1 MLNIALNTFRELKRN
16 KILYMI
22 LFFGVLLIIFS
33 LALASL
39 SMWQTDKI
47 ILDFWLSMIEVFGLI
62 SVIFIGS
69 QLIFKEIDGKT
80 IYLIL
85 SKPISRYEFIIGKF
99 LWFAMILA
107 AIIFFQSVIFLAL
120 IWYSKTV
127 FSSLILISIAFIYL
141 KLLVL
146 FAIILFF
153 STFISSILSIVL
165 TILIYFISHSITA
178 IIDMAGHLNSILMYN
193 IGRFFYIIF
202 PPFEA
207 LNIKS
212 IVSST
217 IHISPVYVVAN
228 TIYALFYIILILAL
242 TIVIFNKK
250 TFEN

>member
-22 LFFGVLLIIFS
+22 LFFGILLIIFS
-33 LALASL
+33 LVLASL

-47 ILDFWLSMIEVFGLI
+47 ILDFWLSMIEIFGLV

-85 SKPISRYEFIIGKF
+85 SKPIKRYEFIIGKF
-99 LWFAMILA
+99 LGFALILA

-120 IWYSKTV
+120 VWYSKANFTA
-127 FSSLILISIAFIYL
+127 LILISIFFIYI

-146 FAIILFF
+146 FAIILFL
-153 STFISSILSIVL
+153 STFISSILSIIL
-165 TILIYFISHSITA
+165 TILVYFISHSITA
-178 IIDMAGHLNSILMYN
+178 IIDMAGHLNSFLMYN

-217 IHISPVYVVAN
+217 IQISPAYVVAN
-228 TIYALFYIILILAL
+228 LIYAIAYTILILGL

>member
-22 LFFGVLLIIFS
+22 LFFWVLLIIFS

-39 SMWQTDKI
+39 SLGQSDKI
-47 ILDFWLSMIEVFGLI
+47 ILDFWLAMIEIFGLI

-69 QLIFKEIDGKT
+69 QLIFKEIEWKT

-99 LWFAMILA
+99 IWFAMILA
-107 AIIFFQSVIFLAL
+107 AIIFFQSMIFLAL
-120 IWYSKTV
+120 VIYSKSA
-127 FSSLILISIAFIYL
+127 FSLLVVLSIVFIYL

-146 FAIILFF
+146 FAIILFL

-165 TILIYFISHSITA
+165 TILIYFISHSITS
-178 IIDMAGHLNSILMYN
+178 IYDMAINMKSMFMVN
-193 IGRFFYIIF
+193 ISRFFYIIF

-207 LNIKS
+207 LNLKS
-212 IVSST
+212 AILSNVK
-217 IHISPVYVVAN
+217 ISPVFLMAN
-228 TIYALFYIILILAL
+228 TFYAVLYIVIILGF
-242 TIVIFNKK
+242 TIVIFNRK

>member
-22 LFFGVLLIIFS
+22 LFFGILLIIFS

-39 SMWQTDKI
+39 SLGQTNKI
-47 ILDFWLSMIEVFGLI
+47 ILDFGLSMIEIFGLI

-69 QLIFKEIDGKT
+69 QLIFREIDGKT

-99 LWFAMILA
+99 IGFAMILA

-120 IWYSKTV
+120 VWYTKSA
-127 FSSLILISIAFIYL
+127 FNILIIYSILFIYL

-165 TILIYFISHSITA
+165 TILIYFISHSITT
-178 IIDMAGHLNSILMYN
+178 ITDMAVNMKSMLMVN
-193 IGRFFYIIF
+193 ISRFFYIIF

-207 LNIKS
+207 LNLKS
-212 IVSST
+212 IVLTTVPVSSLY
-217 IHISPVYVVAN
+217 ILAN
-228 TIYALFYIILILAL
+228 VIYACLYIVVILGL
-242 TIVIFNKK
+242 TIFIFNKK